1 MELLPAEFKT
11 IQTQVNEWLTNPEH
25 ELETTFGE
33 SGQVDMTTFLNVA
46 KRLRTK
52 GYSSL
57 PQGDIM
63 TVMTKENVRF
73 SLNGLGVIQQYCRD
87 DTMAGKPFVA
97 MIKDRSVKAQN
108 VDVDEYG
115 FRIKSRREIPLGA
128 DDAAVKKLLE
138 NWSEVPKAFRIIRR
152 WTFEDTGIRIDMS
165 IVKSTKKLSGGN
177 FKWQKKY
184 RDQNVMQASP
194 IYEIEVELQRLAG
207 DTLDSA
213 AKRLIRGV
221 GEVLRGIQKNV
232 ILIRKSTVR
241 RVLDSYKLLVGSE
254 AFRGPAPIPLQKE
267 NFSKE
272 RERGK
277 PNIRDGYNV
286 TDKADGLRCLGYC
299 NGSGE
304 LFLIDMSMKNVYRT
318 GLKQPECRESLL
330 DGEWV
335 THTRDK
341 EPIQQYLIF
350 DIFFAADKKDVSQM
364 PFYQAAVEAKL
375 QTRHG
380 QIEKWVQTWNKAP
393 GPAHVVKGITAAIQ
407 MQVSM
412 KDFVFARSGD
422 ELSIFRAAAR
432 VLDLA
437 RIYYTDGLIF
447 TPNARPLPAGSGATF
462 YEQFKWKPPRD
473 NTVDFLVKFQKTGA
487 AKTEDKI
494 TVGIKPGANETMSY
508 KTLRLFVGSS
518 IVNPRSIV
526 LNELELPKPDR
537 MMKGSEI
544 KGEYKP
550 VLFTPKD
557 FPDTMASYCYLPVE
571 TDPDTGETY
580 VKTHEGEPIQ
590 DKTIVEMS
598 YDPKEAPGWRWTPL
612 RVRSDKTERFQGG
625 TIGRTLNSDKAA
637 ESVWNTIYDPITTHM
652 IRTGD
657 GDPSQEEQAELNGMK
672 AVSGGK
678 EAYYD
683 RKKAPV
689 EDQLLTRTM
698 RDFHNKFVK
707 ERILY
712 RVGLHGSGKT
722 LFDMACGVGA
732 DLGIWIR
739 NNVSFVFGVDYSGPN
754 ITGEKDGIY
763 RRYLERQIMAGREA
777 IPPMVFAIADSTK
790 NYVNGSA
797 GVNDEEKNI
806 LRSVLGRVRPSATLP
821 PYIESTG
828 ASRLKTRADCMS
840 CMFAIHYFFETRETY
855 AGFLKNVAENLKI
868 GGYFI
873 GCCFDGKKVFELLR
887 STASGSSVVGT
898 EKDAT
903 VWSITKQYEAEDL
916 PVGEESL
923 GLAVDVNFVTIGTNQ
938 REYLV
943 NYDTLVEGMASIGC
957 EPLSKDTLKQ
967 LKLSESSMPFD
978 TTWDVAKKNGNTY
991 MMPDAVRKFSF
1002 MNRWFIFQRKHEV
1015 AAAVAENTGV
1025 RSLRE
1030 RVAETMPAATTG
1042 KEDYVDEDDVDE
1054 GDVEEGDNEES
1065 VGPLAAAAPAAAAPA
1080 AVNPLNAAIKARK
1093 ALAKTAVSAKRTIP
1107 VAPGQATPAE
1117 TTYASGELFQFHTD
1131 AAEKD
1136 FLEIGD
1142 KGAGKWLSPTAPFP
1156 IEDPEVDG
1164 VIYPTMNHYLAA
1176 MRYRL
1181 ASNTPDIATTVFSR
1195 EGSIHQKFIRIRVDE
1210 SEGGKKSIPEKRDQ
1224 RLLKEEDGDVRD
1236 EIRPSA
1242 FKRRSSIFD
1251 EAKWASKKDEVL
1263 KEGLRQRWEKDKR
1276 FRKIV
1281 EAARD
1286 KGKTLLYYAPGAN
1299 SSNFGGVHRSTGQIE
1314 GENRIGKYIMELA
1327 GF

>member
-1 MELLPAEFKT
+1 MELSGAEFKT

-25 ELETTFGE
+25 ELETTFGQ

-115 FRIKSRREIPLGA
+115 FRIKSRREIPLGS

-138 NWSEVPKAFRIIRR
+138 SWADVPKAFRIIRR

-165 IVKSTKKLSGGN
+165 IVKSTKKLVGGN
-177 FKWQKKY
+177 YKWQKKY
-184 RDQNVMQASP
+184 RDQNVMQAAP
-194 IYEIEVELQRLAG
+194 IYEIEVELQRLVG

-213 AKRLIRGV
+213 TKRLIRGV

-267 NFSKE
+267 NFLKE

-304 LFLIDMSMKNVYRT
+304 LFLIDMSMRNVYRT

-350 DIFFAADKKDVSQM
+350 DIFFAADKKDVSQL
-364 PFYQAAVEAKL
+364 PFHMAAVEAKL
-375 QTRHG
+375 QSRHG

-412 KDFVFARSGD
+412 KDFVFARTGD
-422 ELSIFRAAAR
+422 ELSIFGAAAR
-432 VLDLA
+432 VLDLG
-437 RIYYTDGLIF
+437 RTYYTDGLIF
-447 TPNARPLPAGSGATF
+447 TPNAKPLPAAAGATF

-487 AKTEDKI
+487 AKTEDKL
-494 TVGIKPGANETMSY
+494 TVGIKPGQNETVSY

-550 VLFTPKD
+550 VLFTPKE

-657 GDPSQEEQAELNGMK
+657 GDPNEEEQAELNGMK
-672 AVSGGK
+672 TVAGGK
-678 EAYYD
+678 DAYYD
-683 RKKAPV
+683 RKKAQV
-689 EDQLLTRTM
+689 EDQMLTRTM

-712 RVGLHGSGKT
+712 RVGLNGTGKT

-739 NNVSFVFGVDYSGPN
+739 NNVSFVLGVDYSGPN

-777 IPPMVFAIADSTK
+777 IPPMVFAIGDSTK
-790 NYVNGSA
+790 NYTNGDA

-806 LRSVLGRVRPSATLP
+806 LRSVLGRVRPSGALL
-821 PYIESTG
+821 PYIETVG

-873 GCCFDGKKVFELLR
+873 GCCFDGKKVFDLLR
-887 STASGSSVVGT
+887 STDSGSSVSGT
-898 EKDAT
+898 ERDAL

-916 PVGEESL
+916 PIGEDSL

-943 NYDTLVEGMASIGC
+943 NYDTLVQGMASIGC
-957 EPLSKDTLKQ
+957 EPLSMDALKQ
-967 LKLSESSMPFD
+967 LKLPESSMTFD
-978 TTWDVAKKNGNTY
+978 ATWDIAKKGGNTY
-991 MMPDAVRKFSF
+991 TMPDAVRKFSF

-1030 RVAETMPAATTG
+1030 RVAESMLSPGLAPGLAQGSEPGLEEEEAA
-1042 KEDYVDEDDVDE
+1042 D
-1054 GDVEEGDNEES
+1054 
-1065 VGPLAAAAPAAAAPA
+1065 AAEAPADGPA
-1080 AVNPLNAAIKARK
+1080 GPGLSPPKDPLNAAIKARK
-1093 ALAKTAVSAKRTIP
+1093 TLATKGVSAKRTIP
-1107 VAPGQATPAE
+1107 VAPGEATPAE

-1136 FLEIGD
+1136 FLGIGD

-1164 VIYPTMNHYLAA
+1164 VVYPTMNHYLAA
-1176 MRYRL
+1176 MRYRF

-1195 EGSIHQKFIRIRVDE
+1195 EGSIHQKYIRIRVDE
-1210 SEGGKKSIPEKRDQ
+1210 SEGGKNPIPEKRDQ
-1224 RLLKEEDGDVRD
+1224 RLLKEEDSEVRD

-1242 FKRRSSIFD
+1242 FKRRSATFD
-1251 EAKWASKKDEVL
+1251 EAKWASKKDELL

-1276 FRKIV
+1276 FRKVV

-1314 GENRIGKYIMELA
+1314 GENRIGKYIMELG

>member
-1 MELLPAEFKT
+1 MELLSAEYKT
-11 IQTQVNEWLTNPEH
+11 IQTQIGEWLTHSEH

-33 SGQVDMTTFLNVA
+33 TGQVDMTTFLNVA

-52 GYSSL
+52 GYTSL
-57 PQGDIM
+57 PQGDIL
-63 TVMTKENVRF
+63 TVMTKDHVRF
-73 SLNGLGVIQQYCRD
+73 SLNGLGIIQQYCRD

-97 MIKDRSVKAQN
+97 IIKDRSVKAQN

-115 FRIKSRREIPLGA
+115 FRIKSRREIDLA
-128 DDAAVKKLLE
+128 TDDASVKKLLE
-138 NWSEVPKAFRIIRR
+138 KWEEVPKAFRLIRR

-165 IVKSTKKLSGGN
+165 IVKSTKKLSGGSY
-177 FKWQKKY
+177 KWQKKY
-184 RDQNVMQASP
+184 RDQDIMNSSP
-194 IYEIEVELQRLAG
+194 IYEIEVELVRVAG
-207 DTLDSA
+207 DTMETA
-213 AKRLIRGV
+213 TKRLIRGV

-241 RVLDSYKLLVGSE
+241 GVLDSYKLLVGSDV
-254 AFRGPAPIPLQKE
+254 FRGPAPIPLQKE
-267 NFSKE
+267 NFVKE

-299 NGSGE
+299 NGAGE
-304 LFLIDMSMKNVYRT
+304 LFLIDMSMRNVYRT

-335 THTRDK
+335 TFTRDK

-350 DIFFAADKKDVSQM
+350 DMFFAADKKDVSQL
-364 PFYQAAVEAKL
+364 PFHLAAAASATEVEL
-375 QTRHG
+375 QSRYG
-380 QIEKWVQTWNKAP
+380 QIKKWVATWNKAP
-393 GPAHVVKGITAAIQ
+393 GPTHVVKGITAAIQ

-412 KDFVFARSGD
+412 KDFVFARTGD

-432 VLDLA
+432 VLDVG

-447 TPNARPLPAGSGATF
+447 TPNAKPLPANAGATF

-473 NTVDFLVKFQKTGA
+473 NTVDFLVKFQKVGA
-487 AKTEDKI
+487 AKSEDKI
-494 TVGIKPGANETMSY
+494 TVGIKPGSDETVSY

-518 IVNPRSIV
+518 MVNPRSIV

-550 VLFTPKD
+550 VLFTPKE
-557 FPDTMASYCYLPVE
+557 FADTMASYCNLPVE

-580 VKTHEGEPIQ
+580 VKTHDTGEPIQ

-598 YDPKEAPGWRWTPL
+598 YDPKAAPGWRWVPL
-612 RVRSDKTERFQGG
+612 RVRADKTERFQGG

-652 IRTGD
+652 VRTGD
-657 GDPSQEEQAELNGMK
+657 SEPSTEEQEELLGMK
-672 AVSGGK
+672 SGAGGAA
-678 EAYYD
+678 AYYD

-689 EDQLLTRTM
+689 EDHLLTRTM
-698 RDFHNKFVK
+698 RDFHNRFIK

-722 LFDMACGVGA
+722 LLDMSCGVGA

-739 NNVSFVFGVDYSGPN
+739 NNVSFVLGIDYSGPN

-763 RRYLERQIMAGREA
+763 RRYLERQITAGSKEA
-777 IPPMVFAIADSTK
+777 VPPMVFAIGNSTK
-790 NYVNGSA
+790 NYVTGDA

-806 LRSVLGRVRPSATLP
+806 LRSVLGRVRPTGTLP
-821 PYIESTG
+821 PYIESVA

-840 CMFAIHYFFETRETY
+840 CMFSVHYFFETRDTY
-855 AGFLKNVAENLKI
+855 HGFLKNVADNLKI
-868 GGYFI
+868 GGFFI
-873 GCCFDGKKVFELLR
+873 GCCFDGRKVFELLR
-887 STASGSSVVGT
+887 KTDSGSSVIGA
-898 EKDAT
+898 EGDAT
-903 VWSITKQYEAEDL
+903 VWSITKQYEEDDL
-916 PVGEESL
+916 PTGEESL
-923 GLAVDVNFVTIGTNQ
+923 GLAIDVNFVTIGTNQ

-943 NYDTLVEGMASIGC
+943 NFDTLVEGMASVGC
-957 EPLSKDTLKQ
+957 ELMSDDVLKQ
-967 LKLSESSMPFD
+967 FKLPESSMGFD
-978 TTWDVAKKNGNTY
+978 LSWEMAKKAGSVYT
-991 MMPDAVRKFSF
+991 MPEAVRKFSF

-1025 RSLRE
+1025 QSLRG
-1030 RVAETMPAATTG
+1030 RVAESMPG
-1042 KEDYVDEDDVDE
+1042 MSVGPVSESKEDYEMSKEQEEAKE
-1054 GDVEEGDNEES
+1054 GEVSATG
-1065 VGPLAAAAPAAAAPA
+1065 PAAAAASATAPGPLA
-1080 AVNPLNAAIKARK
+1080 SAVAARK
-1093 ALAKTAVSAKRTIP
+1093 SLAAKRTLP
-1107 VAPGQATPAE
+1107 VAPGQASPAE
-1117 TTYASGELFQFHTD
+1117 TAYAAGELFQFHSD
-1131 AAEKD
+1131 AADRD
-1136 FLEIGD
+1136 FLGIGD

-1164 VIYPTMNHYLAA
+1164 VTYPTMNHYLAA
-1176 MRYRL
+1176 MRYRM
-1181 ASNTPDIATTVFSR
+1181 ASNTPDVATSVFSR
-1195 EGSIHQKFIRIRVDE
+1195 EGSIHQKYIRIRVDE
-1210 SEGGKKSIPEKRDQ
+1210 SEGGKKPIPEKRDQ
-1224 RLLKEEDGDVRD
+1224 RLLKEEDNEVRD

-1242 FKRRSSIFD
+1242 FKRRSSTFD
-1251 EAKWASKKDEVL
+1251 EAKWASKKDEIL

-1314 GENRIGKYIMELA
+1314 GENRIGKIIMELG

>member
-1 MELLPAEFKT
+1 MELLSAEYKT
-11 IQTQVNEWLTNPEH
+11 IQTQIGEWLTHSEH

-57 PQGDIM
+57 PQGDIL
-63 TVMTKENVRF
+63 TVTTKDNVRF
-73 SLNGLGVIQQYCRD
+73 SLNGLGIIQQYCRD
-87 DTMAGKPFVA
+87 DTMSGKPYVA
-97 MIKDRSVKAQN
+97 LIKDRAVKAQN

-115 FRIKSRREIPLGA
+115 FRIKSRREIPLA
-128 DDAAVKKLLE
+128 SDDASVKKLFE
-138 NWSEVPKAFRIIRR
+138 SWAEVPKAFRLIRR
-152 WTFEDTGIRIDMS
+152 WTFEDAGIRIDMS

-177 FKWQKKY
+177 YKWQKKY
-184 RDQNVMQASP
+184 RDQDIMQSTP
-194 IYEIEVELQRLAG
+194 IYEIEVELQRVVG
-207 DTLDSA
+207 DTLETA
-213 AKRLIRGV
+213 TKRLIRGV

-232 ILIRKSTVR
+232 LLIRKTTVR
-241 RVLDSYKLLVGSE
+241 TVLDGYKILVGSDV
-254 AFRGPAPIPLQKE
+254 FRGPAPIPLQKE
-267 NFSKE
+267 NFGKE

-299 NGSGE
+299 NGQGE
-304 LFLIDMSMKNVYRT
+304 LFLIDMSMRNVYRT

-335 THTRDK
+335 TFTRER

-364 PFYQAAVEAKL
+364 PFQPTAAAAE
-375 QTRHG
+375 QESQSRYG
-380 QIEKWVQTWNKAP
+380 QIKKWVATWNKSP
-393 GPAHVVKGITAAIQ
+393 GPAHVVKGISAAIQ

-412 KDFVFARSGD
+412 KDFVFARAGD

-432 VLDLA
+432 VLDVG
-437 RIYYTDGLIF
+437 RVYYTDGLIF
-447 TPNARPLPAGSGATF
+447 TPNAKPLPAGAGATF

-473 NTVDFLVKFQKTGA
+473 NTVDFLVKFQKTAGS
-487 AKTEDKI
+487 KSEDKI
-494 TVGIKPGANETMSY
+494 TVGIKPGSDETVSY

-518 IVNPRSIV
+518 LVNPRSIV

-550 VLFTPKD
+550 VLFTPKE
-557 FPDTMASYCYLPVE
+557 FADTMASYCNLPVE

-580 VKTHEGEPIQ
+580 VKTHDTGEPIQ

-598 YDPKEAPGWRWTPL
+598 YDPQAAPGWRWVPL
-612 RVRSDKTERFQGG
+612 RVRADKTERFQGG

-652 IRTGD
+652 VRSGD
-657 GDPSQEEQAELNGMK
+657 AEPSAEEQEELLGMQSSGAGK
-672 AVSGGK
+672 A
-678 EAYYD
+678 AYYD

-689 EDQLLTRTM
+689 EDHLLTRTM
-698 RDFHNKFVK
+698 RDFHNRFVK

-712 RVGLHGSGKT
+712 RAGLHGSGKT
-722 LFDMACGVGA
+722 LIDMSCGVGA

-739 NNVSFVFGVDYSGPN
+739 SNVAFVLGVDYSGPN

-777 IPPMVFAIADSTK
+777 VPPMVFAIGNSTK
-790 NYVNGSA
+790 NYVTGDA

-806 LRSVLGRVRPSATLP
+806 LRSVLGRVKPSAPPP
-821 PYIESTG
+821 PYVESVC

-840 CMFAIHYFFETRETY
+840 CMFSVHYFFETRETY
-855 AGFLKNVAENLKI
+855 HGFLKNVADNLKI
-868 GGYFI
+868 GGLFI
-873 GCCFDGKKVFELLR
+873 GCCFDGRKVFELLR
-887 STASGSSVVGT
+887 TTEKGSSVVGA
-898 EKDAT
+898 EGSAT
-903 VWSITKQYEAEDL
+903 VWSITKQYEEDDL
-916 PVGEESL
+916 PTGEDSL
-923 GLAVDVNFVTIGTNQ
+923 GLAIDVNFVTIGTNQ

-943 NYDTLVEGMASIGC
+943 NFDTLVEGMASIGC
-957 EPLSKDTLKQ
+957 EPLGADALKQ
-967 LKLSESSMPFD
+967 LKMPTSSATFD
-978 TTWDVAKKNGNTY
+978 ATWETAKKAGNVY
-991 MMPDAVRKFSF
+991 NMPDAVRNFSF
-1002 MNRWFIFQRKHEV
+1002 MNRWFVFQRKHEV

-1025 RSLRE
+1025 RSLKE
-1030 RVAETMPAATTG
+1030 RVAESMPG
-1042 KEDYVDEDDVDE
+1042 LGPKPEEEE
-1054 GDVEEGDNEES
+1054 GEEAEAENEVVEEGQAKQT
-1065 VGPLAAAAPAAAAPA
+1065 GPGNALENVAAPKSSKKNAAATAA
-1080 AVNPLNAAIKARK
+1080 K
-1093 ALAKTAVSAKRTIP
+1093 SAKRTLP
-1107 VAPGQATPAE
+1107 VAPGQASPAE
-1117 TTYASGELFQFHTD
+1117 TTYAYGELFQFHTD
-1131 AAEKD
+1131 AADKD
-1136 FLEIGD
+1136 FLGIDD
-1142 KGAGKWLSPTAPFP
+1142 KGAGKWLAPTAPFP
-1156 IEDPEVDG
+1156 VEDPEVDG
-1164 VIYPTMNHYLAA
+1164 VAYPTMNHYLAA

-1181 ASNTPDIATTVFSR
+1181 ASNTPDVATSVFSR
-1195 EGSIHQKFIRIRVDE
+1195 EGSIHQKFVRIRVDE
-1210 SEGGKKSIPEKRDQ
+1210 SEAGKKPIPEKRDQ
-1224 RLLKEEDGDVRD
+1224 KLLKEEDNEVRD
-1236 EIRPSA
+1236 EIRPAA
-1242 FKRRSSIFD
+1242 FKRRGSTFD
-1251 EAKWASKKDEVL
+1251 EAKWASKKDEIL

-1299 SSNFGGVHRSTGQIE
+1299 SSNFGGVHRASGQIE
-1314 GENRIGKYIMELA
+1314 GENRIGKIIMELA

>member
-1 MELLPAEFKT
+1 MELSAAEFKT

-33 SGQVDMTTFLNVA
+33 TGQVDMTTFLNVA

-63 TVMTKENVRF
+63 TVMTKENIRF

-115 FRIKSRREIPLGA
+115 FRIKSRREIPLGT
-128 DDAAVKKLLE
+128 DDAAVKKLFAS
-138 NWSEVPKAFRIIRR
+138 WADVPKAFRIIRR

-165 IVKSTKKLSGGN
+165 IVKSTKKVSGGN
-177 FKWQKKY
+177 FRWQKKY
-184 RDQNVMQASP
+184 RDQNVMQAAP
-194 IYEIEVELQRLAG
+194 IYEIEVELQRMAG
-207 DTLDSA
+207 DTLESA
-213 AKRLIRGV
+213 TKRLIRGV

-232 ILIRKSTVR
+232 VLIRKSTVR
-241 RVLDSYKLLVGSE
+241 RVLDSYKLLVGSDV
-254 AFRGPAPIPLQKE
+254 FRGPAPIPLQKE

-304 LFLIDMSMKNVYRT
+304 LFLIDMSMRNIYRT
-318 GLKQPECRESLL
+318 GIKQPECRESLL

-335 THTRDK
+335 TQTRDK
-341 EPIQQYLIF
+341 EPVQQYLVF
-350 DIFFAADKKDVSQM
+350 DIFFAADKKDVSQL
-364 PFYQAAVEAKL
+364 PFYMGAVEAKL
-375 QTRHG
+375 QSRHG
-380 QIEKWVQTWNKAP
+380 QMEKWVATWNKPP
-393 GPAHVVKGITAAIQ
+393 GPTHVVKGITSAIQ

-412 KDFVFARSGD
+412 KDFVFARGGD

-432 VLDLA
+432 ILDLG

-447 TPNARPLPAGSGATF
+447 TPNAKPLPATAGSTF

-487 AKTEDKI
+487 EKTGDKI
-494 TVGIKPGANETMSY
+494 TVGVKPGQNETVSY

-526 LNELELPKPDR
+526 MNELELPKPER

-550 VLFTPKD
+550 VLFTPKE

-590 DKTIVEMS
+590 DRTIVEMS

-612 RVRSDKTERFQGG
+612 RVRSDKTERFHGG

-657 GDPSQEEQAELNGMK
+657 GDPSEEEQAELNALK
-672 AVSGGK
+672 SVVGGK
-678 EAYYD
+678 DAYYD

-689 EDQLLTRTM
+689 EDHMLTRTM
-698 RDFHNKFVK
+698 RDFHNRFIK
-707 ERILY
+707 EKLLY
-712 RVGLHGSGKT
+712 RIGLHGTGKT
-722 LFDMACGVGA
+722 LLDMACGVGA

-739 NNVSFVFGVDYSGPN
+739 SNVSFVLGVDYSGPN

-763 RRYLERQIMAGREA
+763 RRYLERQIMTGREA
-777 IPPMVFAIADSTK
+777 IPPMVFAIGNSTK
-790 NYVNGSA
+790 NYTNGDA

-806 LRSVLGRVRPSATLP
+806 LRSVLGRVRPSGTLP
-821 PYIESTG
+821 PYIETTA

-840 CMFAIHYFFETRETY
+840 CMFAIHYFFETRETF

-887 STASGSSVVGT
+887 NTPSGSNVVGT
-898 EKDAT
+898 EGDVN
-903 VWSITKQYEAEDL
+903 VWSITKGYEAEDL
-916 PVGEESL
+916 PLGEESL

-957 EPLSKDTLKQ
+957 EPLSKDSLKQ
-967 LKLSESSMPFD
+967 FKLSESS
-978 TTWDVAKKNGNTY
+978 TTFDVAWDTAKKGGNTY
-991 MMPDAVRKFSF
+991 TMPDAVRKFSF
-1002 MNRWFIFQRKHEV
+1002 MNRWFVFQRKHEV
-1015 AAAVAENTGV
+1015 AAAVEENTGV
-1025 RSLRE
+1025 RSLKE
-1030 RVAETMPAATTG
+1030 RVAESMPVPEKEEELNGEEETGAATPGAPTPG
-1042 KEDYVDEDDVDE
+1042 AATPGAATPGAATPGAATPGSSKK
-1054 GDVEEGDNEES
+1054 
-1065 VGPLAAAAPAAAAPA
+1065 AAATATVAPMS
-1080 AVNPLNAAIKARK
+1080 V
-1093 ALAKTAVSAKRTIP
+1093 KRTIP

-1117 TTYASGELFQFHTD
+1117 ATYVSGELFQFHTD

-1136 FLEIGD
+1136 FLGIND

-1164 VIYPTMNHYLAA
+1164 VVYPTMNHFLAA

-1181 ASNTPDIATTVFSR
+1181 ASNAPDIATTVFSR

-1210 SEGGKKSIPEKRDQ
+1210 SEGGKKLIPEKRDQ
-1224 RLLKEEDGDVRD
+1224 RLLKEEDSEVRD

-1242 FKRRSSIFD
+1242 FKRRGATFD
-1251 EAKWASKKDEVL
+1251 EAKWASKKDEIL

-1299 SSNFGGVHRSTGQIE
+1299 SSNFGGVHKSTGQIE

>member
-1 MELLPAEFKT
+1 MELLSAEFKT
-11 IQTQVNEWLTNPEH
+11 IQTQVSEWLTNPEH

-33 SGQVDMTTFLNVA
+33 TGQVDMTTFLNVA

-115 FRIKSRREIPLGA
+115 FRIKSRREIPLGS
-128 DDAAVKKLLE
+128 DDAAVKKLFE
-138 NWSEVPKAFRIIRR
+138 SWAEVPKAFRIIRR

-184 RDQNVMQASP
+184 RDQNVMQAAP
-194 IYEIEVELQRLAG
+194 MYEIEVELQRVVG
-207 DTLDSA
+207 DTLESA
-213 AKRLIRGV
+213 TKRLIRGV

-232 ILIRKSTVR
+232 VLIRKSTVR

-267 NFSKE
+267 NFMKE

-304 LFLIDMSMKNVYRT
+304 LFLIDMSMRNVYRT

-335 THTRDK
+335 TFTRER
-341 EPIQQYLIF
+341 EPIQQFLIF
-350 DIFFAADKKDVSQM
+350 DIFFAADKKDVSQL
-364 PFYQAAVEAKL
+364 PFQQATVEAKL
-375 QTRHG
+375 QSRHG
-380 QIEKWVQTWNKAP
+380 QMEKWVATWNKAP
-393 GPAHVVKGITAAIQ
+393 GPAHVVKGITTAIQ

-412 KDFVFARSGD
+412 KDFVFARPGD

-432 VLDLA
+432 VLDVG
-437 RIYYTDGLIF
+437 RIYYTDGLIL
-447 TPNARPLPAGSGATF
+447 TPNAKPLPAGSGATF

-487 AKTEDKI
+487 AKTEDKT
-494 TVGIKPGANETMSY
+494 TVGIKPGSDETVNY

-526 LNELELPKPDR
+526 MNELELPKPER

-550 VLFTPKD
+550 VLFTPKE

-580 VKTHEGEPIQ
+580 VKTHDTGEPIQ

-612 RVRSDKTERFQGG
+612 RVRADKTERFQGG

-657 GDPSQEEQAELNGMK
+657 GEPSEEEQAELNGMK
-672 AVSGGK
+672 TVAGGK
-678 EAYYD
+678 AAYYD

-689 EDQLLTRTM
+689 EDHLITRSM
-698 RDFHNKFVK
+698 RDFHNKFIK
-707 ERILY
+707 ERVLY
-712 RVGLHGSGKT
+712 KVGLHGTGKS
-722 LFDMACGVGA
+722 LLDMACGVGA

-739 NNVSFVFGVDYSGPN
+739 SNVSFVLGVDYSGPN

-777 IPPMVFAIADSTK
+777 IPPMVFAIGNSTK
-790 NYVNGSA
+790 NYMNGDA

-806 LRSVLGRVRPSATLP
+806 LRSVLGRVRPSATPP
-821 PYIESTG
+821 PYIESTA

-840 CMFAIHYFFETRETY
+840 CMFAIHYFFENHETY

-873 GCCFDGKKVFELLR
+873 GCCFDGRKVFELLR
-887 STASGSSVVGT
+887 STQNGSSVVGT
-898 EKDAT
+898 EGDVT
-903 VWSITKQYEAEDL
+903 VWSITKQFEADDL
-916 PVGEESL
+916 PTGEESL

-957 EPLSKDTLKQ
+957 EPLSKDALKQ
-967 LKLSESSMPFD
+967 FKLPESSTTFD
-978 TTWDVAKKNGNTY
+978 AAWELAKKGGNTY
-991 MMPDAVRKFSF
+991 TMPDAVRKFSF
-1002 MNRWFIFQRKHEV
+1002 MNRWFVFQRKHEV
-1015 AAAVAENTGV
+1015 AAAVAENAGV
-1025 RSLRE
+1025 RSLKE
-1030 RVAETMPAATTG
+1030 RVAESMPGMAEMPE
-1042 KEDYVDEDDVDE
+1042 KPEEE
-1054 GDVEEGDNEES
+1054 EVEEEEEEEA
-1065 VGPLAAAAPAAAAPA
+1065 AAAAPGAATA
-1080 AVNPLNAAIKARK
+1080 NTSKKAT
-1093 ALAKTAVSAKRTIP
+1093 ATAVPISVKRTIP
-1107 VAPGQATPAE
+1107 VAPGQATPKE
-1117 TTYASGELFQFHTD
+1117 TTYATAELFQFHTD

-1136 FLEIGD
+1136 FLGIGD

-1164 VIYPTMNHYLAA
+1164 IVYPTMNHYLAA

-1181 ASNTPDIATTVFSR
+1181 ASNVPDVATTVFSR
-1195 EGSIHQKFIRIRVDE
+1195 EGSIHQKYVRIRVDE
-1210 SEGGKKSIPEKRDQ
+1210 SEGGKKPIPEKRDQ
-1224 RLLKEEDGDVRD
+1224 RLLKDEDSEVRD

-1242 FKRRSSIFD
+1242 FKRRGATFD
-1251 EAKWASKKDEVL
+1251 EAKWASKKDETL
-1263 KEGLRQRWEKDKR
+1263 QEGLRQRWEKDKR

>member
-1 MELLPAEFKT
+1 MELLSAEFKT
-11 IQTQVNEWLTNPEH
+11 IQTQVSEWLTNPEH

-33 SGQVDMTTFLNVA
+33 TGQVDMTTFLNVA

-115 FRIKSRREIPLGA
+115 FRIKSRREIPLGS
-128 DDAAVKKLLE
+128 DDAAVKKLFE
-138 NWSEVPKAFRIIRR
+138 SWAEVPKAFRIIRR

-184 RDQNVMQASP
+184 RDQNVMQAAP
-194 IYEIEVELQRLAG
+194 MYEIEVELQRVVG
-207 DTLDSA
+207 DTLESA
-213 AKRLIRGV
+213 TKRLIRGV

-232 ILIRKSTVR
+232 VLIRKSTVR

-267 NFSKE
+267 NFMKE
-272 RERGK
+272 REKGK

-299 NGSGE
+299 NGAGE
-304 LFLIDMSMKNVYRT
+304 LFLIDMSMRNVYRT

-335 THTRDK
+335 TFTRER
-341 EPIQQYLIF
+341 EPIQQFLIF
-350 DIFFAADKKDVSQM
+350 DIFFAADKKDVSQL
-364 PFYQAAVEAKL
+364 PFQQATVEAKL
-375 QTRHG
+375 QSRHG
-380 QIEKWVQTWNKAP
+380 QIEKWAATWNKAP
-393 GPAHVVKGITAAIQ
+393 GPAHVVKGITTAIQ

-412 KDFVFARSGD
+412 KDFVFARPGD

-432 VLDLA
+432 VLDVG

-447 TPNARPLPAGSGATF
+447 TPNAKPLPAGSGATF

-487 AKTEDKI
+487 AKTEDKT
-494 TVGIKPGANETMSY
+494 TVGIKPGSDETVNY

-526 LNELELPKPDR
+526 MNELELPKPDR

-580 VKTHEGEPIQ
+580 VKTHDTGEPIQ

-612 RVRSDKTERFQGG
+612 RVRADKTERFQGG

-657 GDPSQEEQAELNGMK
+657 GEPSEEEQAELNGMK
-672 AVSGGK
+672 TVAGGK
-678 EAYYD
+678 AAYYD

-689 EDQLLTRTM
+689 EDHLITRSM
-698 RDFHNKFVK
+698 RDFHNKFIK
-707 ERILY
+707 ERVLY
-712 RVGLHGSGKT
+712 KVGLHGTGKS
-722 LFDMACGVGA
+722 LLDMACGVGA

-739 NNVSFVFGVDYSGPN
+739 SNVSFVLGVDYSGPN

-777 IPPMVFAIADSTK
+777 IPPMVFAIGNSTK
-790 NYVNGSA
+790 NYMNGDA

-806 LRSVLGRVRPSATLP
+806 LRSVLGRVRPSATPP
-821 PYIESTG
+821 PYIESTA

-840 CMFAIHYFFETRETY
+840 CMFAIHYFFENHETY

-873 GCCFDGKKVFELLR
+873 GCCFDGRKVFELLR
-887 STASGSSVVGT
+887 ATQSGSSVVGT
-898 EKDAT
+898 EGDVT
-903 VWSITKQYEAEDL
+903 VWSITKQYEADDL
-916 PVGEESL
+916 PTGEESL

-967 LKLSESSMPFD
+967 FKLPESSMTFD
-978 TTWDVAKKNGNTY
+978 TAWELAKKGGNTY
-991 MMPDAVRKFSF
+991 TMPDAVRKFSF
-1002 MNRWFIFQRKHEV
+1002 MNRWFVFQRKHEV

-1025 RSLRE
+1025 RSLKE
-1030 RVAETMPAATTG
+1030 RVAESMPGMPGMPEMAGPEEEEEEETALAAPG
-1042 KEDYVDEDDVDE
+1042 
-1054 GDVEEGDNEES
+1054 
-1065 VGPLAAAAPAAAAPA
+1065 AAAAPA
-1080 AVNPLNAAIKARK
+1080 NTSKKA
-1093 ALAKTAVSAKRTIP
+1093 TATPTPVSVKRTIP

-1117 TTYASGELFQFHTD
+1117 TTYATAELFQFHTD

-1136 FLEIGD
+1136 FLGIGD

-1164 VIYPTMNHYLAA
+1164 VVYPTMNHFLAA

-1181 ASNTPDIATTVFSR
+1181 ASNVPDVATTVFSR
-1195 EGSIHQKFIRIRVDE
+1195 EGSIHQKYIRIRVDE
-1210 SEGGKKSIPEKRDQ
+1210 SEGGKKPIPEKRDQ
-1224 RLLKEEDGDVRD
+1224 RLLKDEDSEVRD

-1242 FKRRSSIFD
+1242 FKRRGATFD
-1251 EAKWASKKDEVL
+1251 EAKWASKKDETL

>member
-1 MELLPAEFKT
+1 MELLSAEYKT
-11 IQTQVNEWLTNPEH
+11 IQTQVGEWLAHSEH

-46 KRLRTK
+46 KRLKTK
-52 GYSSL
+52 GYTSL
-57 PQGDIM
+57 PQGDIL
-63 TVMTKENVRF
+63 TVMTKENIRF
-73 SLNGLGVIQQYCRD
+73 SLSGLGNIQQYCRD
-87 DTMAGKPFVA
+87 DIMSGRPFTA

-115 FRIKSRREIPLGA
+115 FRIKSRREIPLA
-128 DDAAVKKLLE
+128 SDDAAVKKLFE
-138 NWSEVPKAFRIIRR
+138 NWAEVPKAFRVIRR
-152 WTFEDTGIRIDMS
+152 WTFEDVGLRIDMS
-165 IVKSTKKLSGGN
+165 IIKSTKKLSGGN

-184 RDQNVMQASP
+184 RDQNIMQSAP
-194 IYEIEVELQRLAG
+194 IYEIEVELVRVEG
-207 DTLDSA
+207 DTLESA
-213 AKRLIRGV
+213 TKRLIRGV

-232 ILIRKSTVR
+232 LLIRKTTAR
-241 RVLDSYKLLVGSE
+241 GVLDAYKILVGSD

-267 NFSKE
+267 NFGKE

-286 TDKADGLRCLGYC
+286 TDKADGLRCLGFC

-304 LFLIDMSMKNVYRT
+304 LFLIDMSMRNIYRT

-335 THTRDK
+335 TFTRDK
-341 EPIQQYLIF
+341 EPIQQFLIF
-350 DIFFAADKKDVSQM
+350 DIFFAADKKDVSQL
-364 PFYQAAVEAKL
+364 PFHQVATGTTEGEI

-380 QIEKWVQTWNKAP
+380 QIKKWVATWNKSP
-393 GPAHVVKGITAAIQ
+393 GPAHVIKGITAAIQ

-412 KDFVFARSGD
+412 KDFVFARTGD
-422 ELSIFRAAAR
+422 DASIFRAAAR
-432 VLDLA
+432 VLDVG

-447 TPNARPLPAGSGATF
+447 TPNAKPLPAAAGATF

-473 NTVDFLVKFQKTGA
+473 NTVDFLVKFQKVGTS
-487 AKTEDKI
+487 KTEDKI
-494 TVGIKPGANETMSY
+494 TVGIKPGTDDTISY

-557 FPDTMASYCYLPVE
+557 FADSMASYCNLPIE
-571 TDPDTGETY
+571 TDPDTGESY
-580 VKTHEGEPIQ
+580 VKTHDTGEPIQ

-598 YDPKEAPGWRWTPL
+598 YDPKAPPQWRWIPL
-612 RVRSDKTERFQGG
+612 RVRADKTERFQGG
-625 TIGRTLNSDKAA
+625 AIGRTLNSDRAA

-652 IRTGD
+652 VRTGD
-657 GDPSQEEQAELNGMK
+657 PEPSQEEQVELLDMQTG
-672 AVSGGK
+672 SGGAK
-678 EAYYD
+678 AYYD

-689 EDQLLTRTM
+689 EDHLLTRTM
-698 RDFHNKFVK
+698 RDFHNRFIK

-712 RVGLHGSGKT
+712 RIGLHGTGKT
-722 LFDMACGVGA
+722 LIDMSCGVGA

-739 NNVSFVFGVDYSGPN
+739 NNVSFVLGVDYSGPN

-763 RRYLERQIMAGREA
+763 RRYLERQIMAGTREA
-777 IPPMVFAIADSTK
+777 VAPMVFAIGNSTK
-790 NYVNGSA
+790 NYVTGDA

-806 LRSVLGRVRPSATLP
+806 LRSVLGRVRPTGTVP
-821 PYIESTG
+821 PYIESVA

-840 CMFAIHYFFETRETY
+840 CMFSVHYFFQTSETY
-855 AGFLKNVAENLKI
+855 YGFLKNVAENLKI

-873 GCCFDGKKVFELLR
+873 GCCFDGRKVFELLR
-887 STASGSSVVGT
+887 ATDKGSSATGT
-898 EKDAT
+898 AGDAT
-903 VWSITKQYEAEDL
+903 VWTITKEYDADDL
-916 PVGEESL
+916 PTGEESM
-923 GLAVDVNFVTIGTNQ
+923 GLAIDVNFVTIGTNQ

-943 NYDTLVEGMASIGC
+943 NYDTLVEGMGSIGC
-957 EPLSKDTLKQ
+957 EPLSAEALKQ
-967 LKLSESSMPFD
+967 FKLPASSMTFD
-978 TTWDVAKKNGNTY
+978 LSWDMAKKGGNVYT
-991 MMPDAVRKFSF
+991 MPDAVQKFSF

-1015 AAAVAENTGV
+1015 AATVSENTGV
-1025 RSLRE
+1025 RSLKE
-1030 RVAETMPAATTG
+1030 RVAESMPGLPG
-1042 KEDYVDEDDVDE
+1042 KPGLPEE
-1054 GDVEEGDNEES
+1054 DVEN
-1065 VGPLAAAAPAAAAPA
+1065 
-1080 AVNPLNAAIKARK
+1080 AVVDASEKVPTGTNANGTNATGTKTG
-1093 ALAKTAVSAKRTIP
+1093 AKKAVSAQRTIP

-1117 TTYASGELFQFHTD
+1117 TTYAYGELFQFHTD
-1131 AAEKD
+1131 AADKD
-1136 FLEIGD
+1136 FLGIGD
-1142 KGAGKWLSPTAPFP
+1142 KGAGKWLAPTAPFP
-1156 IEDPEVDG
+1156 IEDPQVDG
-1164 VIYPTMNHYLAA
+1164 VVYPTMNHYLAA
-1176 MRYRL
+1176 MRYRQ
-1181 ASNTPDIATTVFSR
+1181 ASNTPDVATSVFSR
-1195 EGSIHQKFIRIRVDE
+1195 EGSIHQKYIRIRVDE
-1210 SEGGKKSIPEKRDQ
+1210 SEGGKKPIPEKRDQ
-1224 RLLKEEDGDVRD
+1224 KLLKEEDNEVRD

-1242 FKRRSSIFD
+1242 FKRRGSTFD
-1251 EAKWASKKDEVL
+1251 EAKWASKKDEIL

-1314 GENRIGKYIMELA
+1314 GENRIGKYIMELG

>member
-1 MELLPAEFKT
+1 
-11 IQTQVNEWLTNPEH
+11 
-25 ELETTFGE
+25 
-33 SGQVDMTTFLNVA
+33 
-46 KRLRTK
+46 
-52 GYSSL
+52 
-57 PQGDIM
+57 
-63 TVMTKENVRF
+63 
-73 SLNGLGVIQQYCRD
+73 
-87 DTMAGKPFVA
+87 
-97 MIKDRSVKAQN
+97 
-108 VDVDEYG
+108 
-115 FRIKSRREIPLGA
+115 
-128 DDAAVKKLLE
+128 
-138 NWSEVPKAFRIIRR
+138 
-152 WTFEDTGIRIDMS
+152 
-165 IVKSTKKLSGGN
+165 
-177 FKWQKKY
+177 
-184 RDQNVMQASP
+184 
-194 IYEIEVELQRLAG
+194 
-207 DTLDSA
+207 
-213 AKRLIRGV
+213 
-221 GEVLRGIQKNV
+221 
-232 ILIRKSTVR
+232 
-241 RVLDSYKLLVGSE
+241 
-254 AFRGPAPIPLQKE
+254 
-267 NFSKE
+267 
-272 RERGK
+272 
-277 PNIRDGYNV
+277 
-286 TDKADGLRCLGYC
+286 
-299 NGSGE
+299 
-304 LFLIDMSMKNVYRT
+304 
-318 GLKQPECRESLL
+318 
-330 DGEWV
+330 V

-350 DIFFAADKKDVSQM
+350 DIFFAADKKDVSQL
-364 PFYQAAVEAKL
+364 PFHMAAAEAKL
-375 QTRHG
+375 QSRHG

-412 KDFVFARSGD
+412 KDFVFARTGD

-432 VLDLA
+432 VLDLG

-447 TPNARPLPAGSGATF
+447 TPNAKPLPVAAGATF

-487 AKTEDKI
+487 AKTEDKL
-494 TVGIKPGANETMSY
+494 TVGIKPGQNETVSY

-550 VLFTPKD
+550 VLFTPKE

-657 GDPSQEEQAELNGMK
+657 GDPNEEEQAELNGMK
-672 AVSGGK
+672 TVAGGK
-678 EAYYD
+678 DAYYD
-683 RKKAPV
+683 RKKAQV
-689 EDQLLTRTM
+689 EDQMLTRTM

-712 RVGLHGSGKT
+712 RVGLNGTGKT
-722 LFDMACGVGA
+722 LLDMACGVGA

-739 NNVSFVFGVDYSGPN
+739 SNVSFVLGVDYSGPN

-777 IPPMVFAIADSTK
+777 IPPMVFAIGDSTK
-790 NYVNGSA
+790 NYTTGDA

-806 LRSVLGRVRPSATLP
+806 LRSVLGRVRPSGTVL
-821 PYIESTG
+821 PYIETTA

-873 GCCFDGKKVFELLR
+873 GCCFDGKKVFDLLR
-887 STASGSSVVGT
+887 STDSGSSVSGT
-898 EKDAT
+898 ERDAL

-957 EPLSKDTLKQ
+957 EPLSAEALKQ
-967 LKLSESSMPFD
+967 LKLSESSMTFD
-978 TTWDVAKKNGNTY
+978 ATWDIAKKGGNTY
-991 MMPDAVRKFSF
+991 TMPDAVRKFSF
-1002 MNRWFIFQRKHEV
+1002 MNRWFVFQRKHEV

-1030 RVAETMPAATTG
+1030 RVAESMRGPVAEG
-1042 KEDYVDEDDVDE
+1042 KDEEEEEE
-1054 GDVEEGDNEES
+1054 GVEEG
-1065 VGPLAAAAPAAAAPA
+1065 VAGPGVANAGPAAAAPA
-1080 AVNPLNAAIKARK
+1080 VSPPKDPLNAPVKARK
-1093 ALAKTAVSAKRTIP
+1093 SLAAVSVKRTIP

-1136 FLEIGD
+1136 FLGIGD

-1164 VIYPTMNHYLAA
+1164 VVYPTMNHYLAA
-1176 MRYRL
+1176 MRYRV

-1195 EGSIHQKFIRIRVDE
+1195 EGSIHQKYIRIRVDE
-1210 SEGGKKSIPEKRDQ
+1210 SEGGKNPIPEKRDQ
-1224 RLLKEEDGDVRD
+1224 RLLKEEDSEVRD

-1242 FKRRSSIFD
+1242 FKRRNAVFD
-1251 EAKWASKKDEVL
+1251 EAKWASKKDELL

-1314 GENRIGKYIMELA
+1314 GENRIGKYIMELG